1 MARVHTGAL
10 VDPRAELAD
19 DVQVGPFCVVGPE
32 VAIGSGTSIHS
43 HVVIAG
49 RTRIGRNNRIYPFCS
64 LGEVPQDKK
73 YAGEATELLIGDDN
87 TIREFCS
94 LNLGTMQG
102 GGATRIGSDN
112 WIMAYVHIAHDCV
125 IGDHTV
131 LASSTQLAGHVTI
144 GDWAVMGGM
153 NGVHQFVRVG
163 AHSMCGG
170 GSVLLQDVPPYVLC
184 RGNPAQPYG
193 INVEGLQRRG
203 FDEATVAALK
213 RAYRSIYREGLT
225 LTQAREAISAELA
238 AESPAADAIGHL
250 VEFLGVPGRGII
262 R

>member
-1 MARVHTGAL
+1 
-10 VDPRAELAD
+10 
-19 DVQVGPFCVVGPE
+19 
-32 VAIGSGTSIHS
+32 
-43 HVVIAG
+43 
-49 RTRIGRNNRIYPFCS
+49 
-64 LGEVPQDKK
+64 
-73 YAGEATELLIGDDN
+73 
-87 TIREFCS
+87 
-94 LNLGTMQG
+94 
-102 GGATRIGSDN
+102 
-112 WIMAYVHIAHDCV
+112 
-125 IGDHTV
+125 
-131 LASSTQLAGHVTI
+131 
-144 GDWAVMGGM
+144 
-153 NGVHQFVRVG
+153 
-163 AHSMCGG
+163 MCGG

>member
-1 MARVHTGAL
+1 MRRVN
-10 VDPRAELAD
+10 DPRAELAD
-19 DVQVGPFCVVGPE
+19 DVQIGPFCVVGPD
-32 VAIGSGTSIHS
+32 VAIGAGTSIQS

-49 RTRIGRNNRIYPFCS
+49 RTRIGRNNRIFPFCS
-64 LGEVPQDKK
+64 LGEMPQDKK
-73 YAGEATELLIGDDN
+73 YAGEATELLIGDGN
-87 TIREFCS
+87 TIREFSS
-94 LNLGTMQG
+94 LNLGTVQG
-102 GGATRIGSDN
+102 GGSTRIGSDN

-131 LASSTQLAGHVTI
+131 LASTTQLAGHVTI

-153 NGVHQFVRVG
+153 NGVHQFVRIG
-163 AHSMCGG
+163 AHAMCGG

-203 FDEATVAALK
+203 FDETTLGALK

-225 LTQAREAISAELA
+225 LAQAREAIRAELSP
-238 AESPAADAIGHL
+238 ESSAADAVGHL
-250 VEFLGVPGRGII
+250 VEFLGAPGRGII